1 MGSKEEEMEPCW
13 YNRYSLKGIPCPKE
27 GKWKIAADVARFPI
41 IRWFRWC
48 DDHKHEDDVLVT
60 KG

>member
-13 YNRYSLKGIPCPKE
+13 YNRYSLEGIPCPKE
-27 GKWKIAADVARFPI
+27 GRWKIADQELGLTVLGA
-41 IRWFRWC
+41 FRWC

-60 KG
+60 KE